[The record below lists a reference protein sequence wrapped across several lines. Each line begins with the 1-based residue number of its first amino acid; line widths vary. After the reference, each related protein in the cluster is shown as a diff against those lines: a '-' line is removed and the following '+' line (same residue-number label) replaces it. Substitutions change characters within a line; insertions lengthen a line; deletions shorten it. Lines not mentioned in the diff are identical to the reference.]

1 MLFFSRMKSLLKN
14 LFRKQRADQ
23 ELDEELRGFVEMLA
37 EEKTKAGVPP
47 EEAHRAARIELGG
60 VEQVKELVREA
71 RVGAWLDTLLQDV
84 RFGLRTLL
92 KNPGF
97 TTVAVLTLALGIG
110 ANTAIF
116 SVLNGVLLKPLP
128 YPEPQQI
135 VKVWNRAVNLGLPKD
150 QLRFSAPGILG
161 AREVQQDFLRRRG
174 HDHSGLRYF
183 RRQRSD
189 TR

>member
-1 MLFFSRMKSLLKN
+1 
-14 LFRKQRADQ
+14 
-23 ELDEELRGFVEMLA
+23 MLA
-37 EEKTKAGVPP
+37 EEKTKAGVTP
-47 EEAHRAARIELGG
+47 EEARRAARIELGG

-84 RFGLRTLL
+84 RFGLRMLL

-97 TTVAVLTLALGIG
+97 TTVAVFTLVLGIG

-135 VKVWNRAVNLGLPKD
+135 VKVWNRAANLLACLKTNSSSPPRNSRS
-150 QLRFSAPGILG
+150 LRGSTRLSPASRP
-161 AREVQQDFLRRRG
+161 RSPQK
-174 HDHSGLRYF
+174 LRYF